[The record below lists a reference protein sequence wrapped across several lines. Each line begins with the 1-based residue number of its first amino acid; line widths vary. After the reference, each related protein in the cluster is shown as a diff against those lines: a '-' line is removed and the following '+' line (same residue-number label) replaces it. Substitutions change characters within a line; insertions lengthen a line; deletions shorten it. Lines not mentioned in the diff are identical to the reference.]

1 MAIKIGK
8 LQKASIQITGMTCA
22 ICAARGRQLQ
32 IQSTSDF
39 TAVPGHGAEAIVD
52 GKRLLLGNLKLMQD
66 RGVALN
72 GLDEKAESLFASG
85 RTVTF
90 LALDGQAAGIIG
102 LADTLKL
109 NAAAVVARIRRM
121 GIEAAMAASSVTVVS
136 NSLRLRSFRPPR
148 LDN

>member
-1 MAIKIGK
+1 MKCWSHTRDSRYDYDI
-8 LQKASIQITGMTCA
+8 LVA